1 MFLYKIEIEL
11 ADQMAYLIVLA
22 DSDEKAFSYVES
34 HVVRHYVTNPEV
46 KQVSIV
52 EKKRVEKGSGYFIVT
67 DSNSEA

>member
-11 ADQMAYLIVLA
+11 EGQLAYLIVLA

-34 HVVRHYVTNPEV
+34 QVVRHYVANPEV

-52 EKKRVEKGSGYFIVT
+52 EKKRVEKGSGYFI
-67 DSNSEA
+67 EAKQ

>member
-11 ADQMAYLIVLA
+11 EDQLAYLIVLA

-34 HVVRHYVTNPEV
+34 QVVRHYVANPEV

-52 EKKRVEKGSGYFIVT
+52 EKKRVEKGSGYFI
-67 DSNSEA
+67 EAKQ